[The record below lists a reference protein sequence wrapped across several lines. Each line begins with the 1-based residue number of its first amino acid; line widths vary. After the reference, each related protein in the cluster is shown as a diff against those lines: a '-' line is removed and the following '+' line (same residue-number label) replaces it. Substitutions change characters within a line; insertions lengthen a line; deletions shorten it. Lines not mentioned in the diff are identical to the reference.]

1 MTAASHRQGRTG
13 RLEFEPA
20 GKGGFLLRGELTFAT
35 AAEALERSRELFR
48 GHAVIELDLSGVTA
62 ADSAGLALL
71 LEWITW
77 ARGSA
82 RELQFHHMPEQLLA
96 IAQISEVED
105 LLRRAERWGREREA
119 TP

>member
-1 MTAASHRQGRTG
+1 LTAAPHRRGRTD

-20 GKGGFLLRGELTFAT
+20 GKDRFLLRGELTFAT

-48 GHAVIELDLSGVTA
+48 DHAFIELDLSGVTA

-82 RELQFHHMPEQLLA
+82 RELQFHHIPEQLLA

-105 LLRRAERWGREREA
+105 LLRRGQAWSPEGEEA
-119 TP
+119 G

>member
-1 MTAASHRQGRTG
+1 LTASDQGQGRTG
-13 RLEFEPA
+13 RVDFQSTGE
-20 GKGGFLLRGELTFAT
+20 GRFLVRGELTFAT
-35 AAEALERSRELFR
+35 AEEALERSRKLFR

-77 ARGSA
+77 ARGNA
-82 RELQFHHMPEQLLA
+82 RELQFRHIPGQLRA

-105 LLRRAERWGREREA
+105 LLRRAERWGGDREA
-119 TP
+119 AG